1 MATVKLLLMNC
12 ARRAPEARVAGLRG
26 DRMPGNKAASVRNAL
41 MFAGT
46 GLSARVPAGKR
57 VMRKAEPNARLLEKI
72 PRAAVVR
79 SLRKTNNLSLH

>member
-1 MATVKLLLMNC
+1 M
-12 ARRAPEARVAGLRG
+12 AGLRG
-26 DRMPGNKAASVRNAL
+26 DRMPGNKAASVRNALRVSVRNAL

-57 VMRKAEPNARLLEKI
+57 AMRVVAARRLREAEGNARLLEKI

>member
-1 MATVKLLLMNC
+1 
-12 ARRAPEARVAGLRG
+12 
-26 DRMPGNKAASVRNAL
+26 MPGNKAASVRNAL

-57 VMRKAEPNARLLEKI
+57 AMRVVAARRLREAEGNARLLEKI

-79 SLRKTNNLSLH
+79 SLRKTSNLSLH